1 MEWADSVGGSEIER
15 SRKERYGGLAALL
28 VAACVWG
35 GAFVPQ
41 RMIAETMGANTCNA
55 IRYLLAGL
63 VMLPFVAKSTPRED
77 FVASWNRSFVLGS
90 ILFIASVLQQSGM
103 AYTTAGK
110 AGFIT
115 GLYMVVTPLLLAI
128 FWQAKLSVLYW
139 LGAVGAVCG
148 LGLLCLDGKTGNLW
162 GDLLVLACAVGFAC
176 HLIFAARY
184 VKVTKPLALAMGQY
198 FVCGLLSAFFAV
210 LFESLE
216 GSVTIALI
224 EPLLYMAL
232 VSTVVGYTLALVG
245 QRYVE
250 PQVAAIV
257 LSLEAVFAVV
267 AGQFF
272 LLEQMSVQQGVG
284 CILMF
289 IGCIVAE
296 RAGQASR

>member
-1 MEWADSVGGSEIER
+1 MACPDCTEGAFLESA
-15 SRKERYGGLAALL
+15 RKQRYGGLVALL

-41 RMIAETMGANTCNA
+41 RIIAETMEPNTCNA
-55 IRYLLAGL
+55 IRYLLAGIVL
-63 VMLPFVAKSTPRED
+63 FPFVARNKTREM
-77 FVASWNRSFVLGS
+77 FSAGLRQSVVLG
-90 ILFIASVLQQSGM
+90 ILLFLASALQQSGM

-128 FWQAKLSVLYW
+128 FWQARLSVLYW

-148 LGLLCLDGKTGNLW
+148 LGLLCLDGKTGSLW

-184 VKVTKPLALAMGQY
+184 VKVSKPLVLAMGQY
-198 FVCGLLSAFFAV
+198 FVCGLLSAFCAV
-210 LFESLE
+210 LFESFE
-216 GSVTIALI
+216 GSATTALI
-224 EPLLYMAL
+224 GPLLYMAL

-267 AGQFF
+267 AGQLF
-272 LLEQMSVQQGVG
+272 LSEQMSVQQGVG

-296 RAGQASR
+296 RASQALR